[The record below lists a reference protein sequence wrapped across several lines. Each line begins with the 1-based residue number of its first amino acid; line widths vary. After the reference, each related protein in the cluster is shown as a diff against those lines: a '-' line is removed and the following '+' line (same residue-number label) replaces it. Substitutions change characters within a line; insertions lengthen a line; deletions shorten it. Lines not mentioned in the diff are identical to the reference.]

1 MNVSDRRIENQANIR
16 RLLVFAPSMAIYLT
30 TEFVRD
36 LRKLN
41 LPRYAE
47 SIFSLGGFSV
57 NAYLLFVILDGLFIF
72 SSLAIFVFSL
82 FAYKKLK
89 NNQWNRLY
97 YQTVKSYGLLLTFL
111 AFTAVLVTA
120 RTFGVADFTFAF
132 IIIGLTS
139 AILYINS
146 NVTILVDALC
156 FIVSFIL
163 IKVFDMAGS
172 YDPYWAYIIVFML
185 MSTATAFIK
194 ERYLYETL
202 ERERMKSLF
211 LANMSHEIRTPMN
224 AIVGMSELALDFDLK
239 DSEKNILRQIRSAG
253 INLVGI
259 INDILDFSKIESGK
273 MEIVPADYD
282 LVKLMD
288 DIMNVVEVRLAG
300 KPVELMLEIDPEL
313 SCIYNGD
320 DMRLRQILIN
330 LAGNSSKFT
339 EKGFVKLRVEDLR
352 KYQDAD
358 GLRFSVIDSGVGIKK
373 EDIGKLFR
381 AFQQVD
387 MQMNRSKGGTGL
399 GLSISKNLVTLMKGS
414 IGVES
419 EYGKG
424 STFYVN
430 LPQKKVALKTC
441 GECYKPLFDAAAV
454 CKDKPELRQI
464 SLSLINSAEY
474 AALFS
479 EKQAALPF
487 KAPDAKILVVD
498 DNEVNL
504 QVADGLLKKF
514 GINCTKATSGY
525 QALDLLKTQ
534 KFDIVFMDHQMPGM
548 DGVETLEKIRA
559 MENAAPDTEK
569 NIVIALSAN
578 AVNGA
583 REMFLSK
590 GFDGF
595 ISKPVQGK
603 DFADCLSRRLKKE
616 LLKIVQ
622 AGQSGA
628 ENGTDEASECAVP
641 QDFPALP
648 KARLDVHKAVE
659 AAGGFSTWLNAAKT
673 FASSIQEKA
682 DVIQRYFQDRNYKDY
697 TIQVHALKSASRIV
711 GAAKLSELAAE
722 LEDFGNKMQGI
733 AELEPQ
739 FAAEMSAKTQNM
751 LEYYRSF
758 YDLLL
763 PVKNYGEIE
772 EAEKQQAGKDEIS
785 SIVNGILSACSS
797 FDLAAL
803 EEQFARLKKIRLPEE
818 LNQKMPEL
826 SKAVEDIEF
835 EAIEQILK
843 EYQLSCFEADSAA
856 G

>member
-1 MNVSDRRIENQANIR
+1 MNVSDKRIENQANIR
-16 RLLVFAPSMAIYLT
+16 RLLVLAPSMAIYLT

-36 LRKLN
+36 LHKLN
-41 LPRYAE
+41 LPRYAK
-47 SIFSLGGFSV
+47 SIFSLGSFSV

-72 SSLAIFVFSL
+72 SSLTIFVLSL

-97 YQTVKSYGLLLTFL
+97 YQIVKAYGLLLTFL
-111 AFTAVLVTA
+111 AFIAVLVTA
-120 RTFGVADFTFAF
+120 RTFGVVDFTFAF

-146 NVTILVDALC
+146 LVTILVDALC
-156 FIVSFIL
+156 FIISFIL
-163 IKVFDMAGS
+163 IKFFDMAGS

-194 ERYLYETL
+194 EHYLYETL

-339 EKGFVKLRVEDLR
+339 EKGFVKLRVENLR

-373 EDIGKLFR
+373 EDISKLFR

-430 LPQKKVALKTC
+430 LPQKKVASKTC

-464 SLSLINSAEY
+464 SLSLINSPEY

-514 GINCTKATSGY
+514 GINCTKAMSGY
-525 QALDLLKTQ
+525 QTLDLLKTQ
-534 KFDIVFMDHQMPGM
+534 KFDIIFMDHQMPGM

-559 MENAAPDTEK
+559 MENNAPTAEK

-603 DFADCLSRRLKKE
+603 DFADCLSRHLKKE

-628 ENGTDEASECAVP
+628 ENAGATDEASECAVP
-641 QDFPALP
+641 EDFPALP
-648 KARLDVHKAVE
+648 KDRLDVQKAVE
-659 AAGGFSTWLNAAKT
+659 AAGGFSTWLKAAKT

-682 DVIQRYFQDRNYKDY
+682 DVIQSYFQDRNYKDY

-711 GAAKLSELAAE
+711 GAEKLSALAAE
-722 LEDFGNKMQGI
+722 LEAFGNKMQGM
-733 AELEPQ
+733 AEPEPQ
-739 FAAEMSAKTQNM
+739 FVAEMTAKTEAM
-751 LEYYRSF
+751 LGYYRSF
-758 YDLLL
+758 YVLLI

-772 EAEKQQAGKDEIS
+772 ETEKQEARKDEIS
-785 SIVNGILSACSS
+785 SIINAILSACSS

-803 EEQFARLKKIRLPEE
+803 EEQFALLKKIKLPDG

-835 EAIEQILK
+835 EQIEQLLK
-843 EYQLSCFEADSAA
+843 EYR
-856 G
+856 